1 MFRYNRGPHRSLGAI
16 DWRLMQHRE
25 KPLLRAPLDR
35 RGPSVGAGRCRMPSQ
50 VEDVHHTFP
59 YGLAVECLADRNGWR
74 QRRGAAVH
82 AFDSLFELIDFN
94 FGHVSRISWTD
105 GGGHAIGGLP
115 DDVAR
120 PATLLTRG
128 LSALRNT
135 SSRWLPQGTG
145 LEIGEGAT
153 LAEGPREPSRSPRPC
168 SLGVPRTLLL
178 ASPLYIRSK
187 MFAAA
192 WSHLVRPSCK
202 LS

>member
-1 MFRYNRGPHRSLGAI
+1 
-16 DWRLMQHRE
+16 
-25 KPLLRAPLDR
+25 
-35 RGPSVGAGRCRMPSQ
+35 
-50 VEDVHHTFP
+50 VHHTFP

-82 AFDSLFELIDFN
+82 AFDSLFELIDFDFN

-135 SSRWLPQGTG
+135 SSRRRLSGAG

-153 LAEGPREPSRSPRPC
+153 LARNRGHQGLPPSWPLTVTLPEPFRYLCQFEERPA
-168 SLGVPRTLLL
+168 VT
-178 ASPLYIRSK
+178 AS
-187 MFAAA
+187 
-192 WSHLVRPSCK
+192 
-202 LS
+202 